1 MHRHILLPTIL
12 LCLVT
17 LGAQAAD
24 VSGQWIAQIPGR
36 DGNTLET
43 TFNFKVS
50 GSTLTGT
57 MENQYGERDISD
69 GKVSGDNIAFNVI
82 IDFGGNEI
90 TFVYNGKISGNQIN
104 FTRERKGG
112 DFGPAKVEFVAKRK
126 S

>member
-1 MHRHILLPTIL
+1 M
-12 LCLVT
+12 
-17 LGAQAAD
+17 
-24 VSGQWIAQIPGR
+24 
-36 DGNTLET
+36 
-43 TFNFKVS
+43 
-50 GSTLTGT
+50 
-57 MENQYGERDISD
+57 
-69 GKVSGDNIAFNVI
+69 SGDNIAFNVI